1 MEKVHPSFYLLLRIP
16 SDCYYRVRVM
26 VFNATRI
33 PSDCYYRVRVMVFN
47 TTFNYISMFRLFIIN
62 VYHGLDPPSSQT
74 KDYNIGLVPSHKV
87 CTF

>member
-1 MEKVHPSFYLLLRIP
+1 
-16 SDCYYRVRVM
+16 
-26 VFNATRI
+26 
-33 PSDCYYRVRVMVFN
+33 MVFN
-47 TTFNYISMFRLFIIN
+47 TTFNYISVFRLFIIN